1 MINGALKKGKYGY
14 LRRKKILLLIISV
27 ILAIGVAGMYLI
39 GYFTSGRS
47 VNLMTLFALLT
58 AIPFAICF
66 TNFLSLL
73 PFKRGTEEEYRKVKA
88 LVDPGVMDSEL
99 VIANKDG
106 RSYFLRYAVITAEGI
121 FAYTPDGKM
130 KTDLAVPYIRNF
142 LRLNDSDAELTIYT
156 DPDRFLQKLESM
168 EMLDR
173 ETCDEKYLKQEGTLL
188 AISM

>member
-1 MINGALKKGKYGY
+1 MNRTLRKGKYGY
-14 LRRKKILLLIISV
+14 LKRKKILLLVISIV
-27 ILAIGVAGMYLI
+27 LAIGVAGMYLI

-58 AIPFAICF
+58 AIPFAICL
-66 TNFLSLL
+66 TNFISLL
-73 PFKRGTEEEYRKVKA
+73 PFKSGTEEEYQEIKA

-106 RSYFLRYAVITAEGI
+106 RSYFLRYAVILKEGI
-121 FAYTPDGKM
+121 FAYTPDQKM

-142 LRLNDSDAELTIYT
+142 LRLNESDAELWIYT
-156 DPDRFLQKLESM
+156 DLNTFKEKITEFQR
-168 EMLDR
+168 LDR
-173 ETCDEKYLKQEGTLL
+173 ETCDEKYLREEGTLL

>member
-1 MINGALKKGKYGY
+1 MLKKGKYGY
-14 LRRKKILLLIISV
+14 LKRKKTLLLIISL
-27 ILAIGVAGMYLI
+27 ILAAGVAGMYLI

-73 PFKRGTEEEYRKVKA
+73 PFKCGTEEEYKKIKT
-88 LVDPGVMDSEL
+88 LTDPGVMDCEL

-106 RSYFLRYAVITAEGI
+106 RSYFLRYAVIASEGI
-121 FAYTPDGKM
+121 FAYTPDSKM

-142 LRLNDSDAELTIYT
+142 LRLNDSDAELTVFT
-156 DPDRFLQKLESM
+156 DLENFIRKLESM
-168 EMLDR
+168 DRLDR
-173 ETCDEKYLKQEGTLL
+173 ETCDEKYLRQEGTLL

>member
-1 MINGALKKGKYGY
+1 MNRTLRKGKYGY
-14 LRRKKILLLIISV
+14 LRWKKILLLIISV
-27 ILAIGVAGMYLI
+27 ILAAGVAGMYLI

-58 AIPFAICF
+58 AIPFAISM
-66 TNFLSLL
+66 TNFISLL
-73 PFKRGTEEEYRKVKA
+73 PFKSGSEEEYREIRD

-106 RSYFLRYAVITAEGI
+106 RSYFLRYAVILREGI
-121 FAYTPDGKM
+121 FAYTPDQKM

-142 LRLNDSDAELTIYT
+142 LRLNESDAELTVYT
-156 DPDRFLQKLESM
+156 DLDAFKEKIGSLGR
-168 EMLDR
+168 LDR
-173 ETCDEKYLKQEGTLL
+173 ETCDEKYLREEGTLL